1 MQESSRTRHAIWT
14 WSTPFD
20 GTTTISEEE
29 RERVWVITRIQKKIL
44 VGVIDGTTKIPKG
57 ERERVQVI
65 ARIQKKILVG
75 VIKCRDWHAVWRHA
89 RRESRPEVI

>member
-1 MQESSRTRHAIWT
+1 
-14 WSTPFD
+14 
-20 GTTTISEEE
+20 
-29 RERVWVITRIQKKIL
+29 L

-75 VIKCRDWHAVWRHA
+75 VIKCRD
-89 RRESRPEVI
+89 